1 MSRIKAA
8 GSDRVFNIVNN
19 AVLGIVLLL
28 VLYPIYFIIIAS
40 ISDPNYVAQGN
51 IWLIPKGINFEGYKS
66 IFKDAVIWTGYKN
79 SIIYSSI
86 GTVINIT
93 VTILAAYALSRKDLV
108 GRNPLMFLFTFTM
121 FLSGGLIP
129 TYLIVKSL
137 GLIDKIGAMVLPNA
151 LSVYYLIIARTFF
164 VTGIPDEL
172 REAAVID
179 GCSNTRFFKAI
190 VLPLS
195 KAIIA
200 VLTLFYAVSHWN
212 AFFNALIYMRRE
224 DKYPLQLILRS
235 ILLENEIR
243 ENMTQTIG
251 DASDIQRR
259 VDMIK
264 YGVIIVASLPVLLA
278 YPFAQRYFIKGVMI
292 GSIKG

>member
-200 VLTLFYAVSHWN
+200 VLALFYAVSHWN